1 MTARV
6 TRALNRIRLRAA
18 SCPDT
23 EYEQAAIRLVIGAV
37 LFVYFEHIGVLEER
51 GPSIAMATFLCIA
64 VGIMA
69 TIVVWPVK
77 SVARRVFTIL
87 VDVGFTSYAVNQ
99 GGDLGAPVY
108 VVYLWVTFGNGLRFG
123 VNYLFLAAST
133 SVVSFIFVL
142 STSPYW
148 QERLGLGIGLTIG
161 LLILPLYVAALIRRL
176 RIAMQK
182 AEDANKAKSTFLA
195 TMSHEMRTPLNG
207 VIGLSDLLVDSPLKR
222 EQRDFVKTI
231 HTSAH
236 TLLALIDDV
245 LDLAKIEEGK
255 LQTEQEDFDL
265 YVFLANT
272 VQMMQ
277 PQADAKGLYLNLYVA
292 PDVPFLVA
300 GDVNHLRQV
309 LINLLGN
316 AIKFTGSGGV
326 DVRVC
331 RLPAEGEGHTLRF
344 EIADTGVG
352 IPADKCDA
360 IFESFQQA
368 DETVARRFG
377 GTGLGTSISKQLVE
391 LMEGTIG
398 LDSVPGK
405 GSTFWFTLPCTLVTT
420 EKPSGLPLAG
430 KRCLLIRDSMHSD
443 SPVFDFLR
451 GWGCSV
457 ELAHSVPEGIA
468 KIARAEMTGRGLEF
482 AVLELTGSYE
492 RVGPCIQT
500 LTSTSRGQ
508 ELPIVV
514 VAPNL
519 DEVGTQRLRRSQH
532 VPPVTDV
539 SNRSFLYNAIH
550 LAQAQCAEYAN
561 VPRLIGRSEHAELHK
576 GLRILVAEDNVTNQ
590 MVITKILER
599 GGHVP
604 TVVQDG
610 HAALETLGEQSFD
623 LAIVDIRMPGISGLE
638 VMKLH
643 RFTEPD
649 GELPFIVLTADAT
662 TEAAETCID
671 EGANAFL
678 TKPVHATKLL
688 EVVDRVVAGETK
700 APASRGSASPLS
712 SQSPLAPG
720 QTVIDT
726 GRLDELR
733 SLSNQ
738 PEFLHSIVET
748 FKKDAGELVVE
759 IHQAVA
765 VAGYQQFRESLHALK
780 GTASNAGAQA
790 LYEKCLELETL
801 DVFTFNNHAGSVD
814 SRLSAVLT
822 ATNQAFDDYIS
833 GQPPIARSNGGP
845 TPA

>member
-1 MTARV
+1 MLARP
-6 TRALNRIRLRAA
+6 TGALNRIRLRAA

-37 LFVYFEHIGVLEER
+37 LFVYFGQIGVLAEPR
-51 GPSIAMATFLCIA
+51 PFMAIIAFLSIAS
-64 VGIMA
+64 GIMA
-69 TIVVWPVK
+69 AIVIWPVK
-77 SVARRVFTIL
+77 SVIRRVFSIL
-87 VDVGFTSYAVNQ
+87 IDIGFTSYAINQ

-108 VVYLWVTFGNGLRFG
+108 IVYLWVTFGNGLRFG
-123 VNYLFLAAST
+123 VKYLFLAASL
-133 SVVSFIFVL
+133 SAVSFIIVL

-176 RIAMQK
+176 RAAMEK
-182 AEDANKAKSTFLA
+182 AEEANRAKSTFLA

-207 VIGLSDLLVDSPLKR
+207 VIGLSDLLADSPLKR

-255 LQTEQEDFDL
+255 LQLEREDFDL

-277 PQADAKGLYLNLYVA
+277 PQAEAKELYLNLYVA
-292 PDVPFLVA
+292 PDVPFLIS

-316 AIKFTGSGGV
+316 AIKFTEKGGV
-326 DVRVC
+326 DVRLC
-331 RLPAEGEGHTLRF
+331 RLPAAEEGHVLRF
-344 EIADTGVG
+344 EIADTGIG
-352 IPADKCDA
+352 IPADKCGA
-360 IFESFQQA
+360 IFESFQQV

-391 LMEGTIG
+391 LMDGSIG
-398 LDSVPGK
+398 VDSVRGK
-405 GSTFWFTLPCTLVTT
+405 GSTFWFTIPCTLVTT
-420 EKPSGLPLAG
+420 EKTSGLPLEG
-430 KRCLLIRDSMHSD
+430 SRCLLVRESAHNDSSALE
-443 SPVFDFLR
+443 FLT
-451 GWGCSV
+451 GWGCKV
-457 ELAHSVPEGIA
+457 EVARSVPEGIA
-468 KIARAEMTGRGLEF
+468 KIARAEMTGRSIEF
-482 AVLELTGSYE
+482 VVLELTGGYE
-492 RVGPCIQT
+492 RIGSCKQT
-500 LTSTSRGQ
+500 LKSASRGR

-514 VAPNL
+514 VATSL
-519 DEVGTQRLRRSQH
+519 DEVATQRLRKTQH
-532 VPPVTDV
+532 IPPVTDL

-550 LAQAQCAEYAN
+550 LAQAQCAEYTN
-561 VPRLIGRSEHAELHK
+561 VPRLMREANRPELRK
-576 GLRILVAEDNVTNQ
+576 ELNILVAEDNATNQ

-599 GGHVP
+599 GGHHP
-604 TVVQDG
+604 VVVEDG
-610 HAALETLGEQSFD
+610 HIALEMLCERDFD
-623 LAIVDIRMPGISGLE
+623 LAIVDIRMPGLSGLE

-649 GELPFIVLTADAT
+649 TELPFIVLTADAT
-662 TEAAETCID
+662 TDAANMCLE

-688 EVVDRVVAGETK
+688 EAVDSIVNAEACSRAPAPSATPLAEEAPPLAQHGVVD
-700 APASRGSASPLS
+700 PA
-712 SQSPLAPG
+712 
-720 QTVIDT
+720 
-726 GRLDELR
+726 RLDELR
-733 SLSNQ
+733 ELSDQ
-738 PEFLHSIVET
+738 PEFLETIVET
-748 FKKDAGELVVE
+748 FKDDAGELVTE
-759 IHQAVA
+759 IQYALK

-790 LYEKCLELETL
+790 LYDQCEEWEEL
-801 DVFTFNNHAGSVD
+801 DVSSFSEHAESIHKNVAA
-814 SRLSAVLT
+814 LLV
-822 ATNQAFDDYIS
+822 ATNKAFDDYIS
-833 GQPPIARSNGGP
+833 GNPALARSSGGP